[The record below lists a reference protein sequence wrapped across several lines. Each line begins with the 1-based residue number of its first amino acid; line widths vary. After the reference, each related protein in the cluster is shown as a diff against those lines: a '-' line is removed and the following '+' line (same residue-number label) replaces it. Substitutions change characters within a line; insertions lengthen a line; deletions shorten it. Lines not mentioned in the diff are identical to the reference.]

1 MHPIDYWRGVFHR
14 SNLPNENEEFCWGR
28 IWAVQSCSRQIWPLQ
43 ERPREW
49 RGGDKD
55 KIAGTGFN
63 KTRRLADEKSG
74 ERRKKSSEEIY
85 KAATRSIS
93 DGESFWHYRKSYGI

>member
-1 MHPIDYWRGVFHR
+1 
-14 SNLPNENEEFCWGR
+14 
-28 IWAVQSCSRQIWPLQ
+28 VQSCSRQIWPLQ
-43 ERPREW
+43 EGAAEW

-55 KIAGTGFN
+55 KIAGSGFN
-63 KTRRLADEKSG
+63 KARRLADEESG

-93 DGESFWHYRKSYGI
+93 DGESFLALQEKLRHLINRETRSL